1 MGIGSKSALVQN
13 DSLGFSF
20 TSALVLPAEPRHP
33 QEGSSECEAG
43 GLGAKPIAAEQI
55 VVRNKRRIIVG
66 LNNHYSRQ
74 TGMAQFRLGLELI
87 G

>member
-43 GLGAKPIAAEQI
+43 GLGAKPIAEQI
-55 VVRNKRRIIVG
+55 VVRSKRRIIVG

-74 TGMAQFRLGLELI
+74 TGMAQVRLGLELV